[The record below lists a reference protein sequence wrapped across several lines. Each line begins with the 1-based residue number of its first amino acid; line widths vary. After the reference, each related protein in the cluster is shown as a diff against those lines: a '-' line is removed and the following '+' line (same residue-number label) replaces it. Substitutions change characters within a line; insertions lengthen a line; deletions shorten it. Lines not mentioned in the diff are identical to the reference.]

1 MTLEVKGRAP
11 IFSCRSFNV
20 GRGQDEG
27 DLAATDQGKYCG
39 MAVLSICEA
48 LMLAI
53 NDQSNKT

>member
-1 MTLEVKGRAP
+1 MTLEVKGRVP
-11 IFSCRSFNV
+11 IFSVVHSMMEEARMK
-20 GRGQDEG
+20 G
-27 DLAATDQGKYCG
+27 DLAATDKGKYCG